1 MTQWRLTLRK
11 KSLLL
16 IQTVPL
22 VADRPISGRI
32 TGDVDS
38 VRRSQPRKPK
48 HPQGWRLNP
57 LTPLPLTMPPWLM

>member
-22 VADRPISGRI
+22 AADRLISGRI
-32 TGDVDS
+32 TDDDDS
-38 VRRSQPRKPK
+38 VRRSQPTNPK
-48 HPQGWRLNP
+48 HPQ
-57 LTPLPLTMPPWLM
+57 

>member
-22 VADRPISGRI
+22 AADRPISGRI

-38 VRRSQPRKPK
+38 GRRSQPTKPK
-48 HPQGWRLNP
+48 HQQ
-57 LTPLPLTMPPWLM
+57 

>member
-32 TGDVDS
+32 TGDVES

-48 HPQGWRLNP
+48 HPQ
-57 LTPLPLTMPPWLM
+57 